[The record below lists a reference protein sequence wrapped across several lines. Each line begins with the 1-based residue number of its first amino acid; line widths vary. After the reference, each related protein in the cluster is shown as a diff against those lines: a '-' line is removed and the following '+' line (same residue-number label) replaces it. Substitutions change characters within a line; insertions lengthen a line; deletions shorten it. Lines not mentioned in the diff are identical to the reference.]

1 MTLRVVVADDQA
13 LVRVGFCGIIA
24 ATPGFTVVGEA
35 GNGAEA
41 VEAARRTS
49 PDVILMDVRM
59 PVMDGIEATRRI
71 TASSDVR
78 ALILTTFDLDEY
90 VFAALRAGASG
101 FLLKDTLPA
110 DLLTAIRVVAAGE
123 ALLAPSVTRRL
134 IGEFTRT
141 PPGTGPTLHT
151 TAQAGGTGSSCDR
164 LQRVLTEREL
174 EVLTMVARGMS
185 NAEIAEELTISP
197 ATAKT
202 HVAHLL
208 TKLDARDRIQLV
220 IIAYQSGL
228 VAVLARGLVRE
239 VAPVVLK
246 DETDRGEHG
255 EQQPD
260 QEEPP
265 SDREADRGR
274 GRGQAHEQRPPAVR
288 AEEPDLSGALLD
300 LGVVVVFGAPRQAA
314 PGEQHVEADE
324 HGETDGERERH
335 GPGRLLR
342 DVPVHDVGTAEEE
355 PAP

>member
-41 VEAARRTS
+41 VETARRTR

-71 TASSDVR
+71 TASTDVR

-110 DLLTAIRVVAAGE
+110 DLLTAIRVVAAGD

-141 PPGTGPTLHT
+141 VPGIGADHGTSAPPT
-151 TAQAGGTGSSCDR
+151 TAQASDTGSACDR
-164 LQRVLTEREL
+164 LQRVLTEREF
-174 EVLTMVARGMS
+174 EVLQMVARGMS

-228 VAVLARGLVRE
+228 IT
-239 VAPVVLK
+239 AP
-246 DETDRGEHG
+246 
-255 EQQPD
+255 Q
-260 QEEPP
+260 
-265 SDREADRGR
+265 
-274 GRGQAHEQRPPAVR
+274 
-288 AEEPDLSGALLD
+288 
-300 LGVVVVFGAPRQAA
+300 
-314 PGEQHVEADE
+314 
-324 HGETDGERERH
+324 
-335 GPGRLLR
+335 
-342 DVPVHDVGTAEEE
+342 
-355 PAP
+355 

>member
-41 VEAARRTS
+41 VESARRTR

-71 TASSDVR
+71 TASTDVR

-110 DLLTAIRVVAAGE
+110 DLLTAIRVVAAGD

-141 PPGTGPTLHT
+141 APGTGPDHRTSTPHT
-151 TAQAGGTGSSCDR
+151 TAQASEAGSACDR
-164 LQRVLTEREL
+164 LQRVLTEREF
-174 EVLTMVARGMS
+174 EVLQMVARGMS

-228 VAVLARGLVRE
+228 A
-239 VAPVVLK
+239 
-246 DETDRGEHG
+246 
-255 EQQPD
+255 
-260 QEEPP
+260 
-265 SDREADRGR
+265 S
-274 GRGQAHEQRPPAVR
+274 
-288 AEEPDLSGALLD
+288 
-300 LGVVVVFGAPRQAA
+300 
-314 PGEQHVEADE
+314 PG
-324 HGETDGERERH
+324 
-335 GPGRLLR
+335 
-342 DVPVHDVGTAEEE
+342 
-355 PAP
+355 

>member
-24 ATPGFTVVGEA
+24 ATPGFIVVGEA

-41 VEAARRTS
+41 VEAARRTR

-59 PVMDGIEATRRI
+59 PVMDGIEATGRI
-71 TASSDVR
+71 TASTDVR

-110 DLLTAIRVVAAGE
+110 DLLTAIRVVAAGD

-141 PPGTGPTLHT
+141 PPGAGASQGAVQP
-151 TAQAGGTGSSCDR
+151 AGQASEAGSACDR
-164 LQRVLTEREL
+164 LRRVLTEREL
-174 EVLTMVARGMS
+174 EVLQMVARGMS

-228 VAVLARGLVRE
+228 
-239 VAPVVLK
+239 
-246 DETDRGEHG
+246 
-255 EQQPD
+255 
-260 QEEPP
+260 
-265 SDREADRGR
+265 
-274 GRGQAHEQRPPAVR
+274 
-288 AEEPDLSGALLD
+288 
-300 LGVVVVFGAPRQAA
+300 AA
-314 PGEQHVEADE
+314 
-324 HGETDGERERH
+324 TTR
-335 GPGRLLR
+335 
-342 DVPVHDVGTAEEE
+342 
-355 PAP
+355 